1 MKDQK
6 SKFKRA
12 HKISPKR
19 IGIDCRMWDETGIG
33 RYIRNVV
40 GQISKMDDENEYFL
54 FLLPKNVSEVNLPPN
69 FKIIPTNIR
78 WHTLAEQTKLPL
90 VFLRQK
96 LDVLFVPHF
105 NVPVL
110 YPGKFVATIHDLTIL
125 RTRTGRATTLPYFVY
140 LIKHLAYRI
149 NLLSTVKR
157 AKILFTPSDFVK
169 EDVAKTFKQKN
180 KKILKTSCSVSL
192 DFKPVSYQDAVEILE
207 KYGITKP
214 YLFYVGNAHPH
225 KNLETLILAWEKI
238 LGKRPDLNLVLGG
251 KKEFF
256 YARLEQ
262 ELMEKGLLKNIKFTD
277 YIPDS
282 DLPALYSQAEAF
294 VNPSLCEGFGIQVL
308 EAFSCGTK
316 VICSNTTSFPEVGGD
331 LAFYFDPKS
340 PDNMAQ
346 VILESLAKPYNKEAG
361 FEWIKNFS
369 WEESASVILDALE
382 TLEN

>member
-1 MKDQK
+1 MKTQN
-6 SKFKRA
+6 SE
-12 HKISPKR
+12 SKR

-40 GQISKMDDENEYFL
+40 EQISKIDNRNEYFL
-54 FLLPKNVSEVNLPPN
+54 FLLPKNISEVNLPSN
-69 FKIIPTNIR
+69 FKLIPVNIR
-78 WHTLAEQTKLPL
+78 WHTLAEQTRLPL

-96 LDVLFVPHF
+96 LDILFVPHF
-105 NVPVL
+105 NVPIL

-149 NLLSTVKR
+149 NLLFTVKR
-157 AKILFTPSDFVK
+157 AKVLFTPSNFVK
-169 EDVAKTFKQKN
+169 EDVAKTFNLKN
-180 KKILKTSCSVSL
+180 KKILKTLCSAPL
-192 DFKPVSYQDAVEILE
+192 DFKPVSYQDSVEILE
-207 KYGITKP
+207 KYGVTKP

-225 KNLETLILAWEKI
+225 KNLETLILAWGKVME
-238 LGKRPDLNLVLGG
+238 KRPDLNLVLGG

-256 YARLEQ
+256 YTRLEQ
-262 ELMEKGLLKNIKFTD
+262 ELTEKDLAGNIKFIG
-277 YIPDS
+277 YVYDS

-316 VICSNTTSFPEVGGD
+316 VICSNSTSFPEVGGS
-331 LAFYFDPKS
+331 LAFYFDPRS
-340 PDNMAQ
+340 PDNMAE

-361 FEWIKNFS
+361 FKWVKNFS
-369 WEESASVILDALE
+369 WKESARIILSTLE
-382 TLEN
+382 TLAN